1 MKAHRLMAF
10 LVPLVIF
17 PFVAIAQVDTAW
29 IRYYDGPA
37 HSIDIARA
45 IAIDAADNVYVTGES
60 MDASGHYDFAT
71 VAYTTNGDTLWA
83 RRFNGAADND
93 DRAGAVAV
101 DKSGNVYV
109 AGTSVTDINF
119 GGDFAVV
126 KYSPIGDKLWS
137 AIYNGFGGYSAEM
150 FAAMALDSFGNVL
163 VTGYSNNSLQDD
175 PLDNFALVKYSPSGV
190 ALDTARD
197 GAQEFSST
205 SLACDNAGNAYVT
218 GAAIYS
224 GGQYFVSSAF
234 DAGFH
239 GTGALWH
246 FSTPHSVN
254 AGRAIA
260 VDASSNFYAA
270 GRVYEN
276 STAYFTVIK
285 YSPDGTE
292 QWATHCNGPD
302 GTSGEPYALA
312 VDGQG
317 RVFATGRN
325 WRGTLDQHI
334 FTAAYSPNGDTL
346 WTAYYDDD
354 TGDETAL
361 GLALDNAGSVIVAG
375 YDCINKFNTDL
386 VALAYGV
393 DGQRKWVYTYNGE
406 SNSHDYGFAVA
417 VDHTGNVYV
426 AGQVTRPGSGQDFV
440 VIKLVPSASP
450 VHEADAQVP
459 QVLALEQNYP
469 NPFNPSTRIGYRVE
483 GIGDRVWVTLK
494 VYDVLGREVGT
505 LVNEKKAPGSYE
517 VSFDASAHASGVYF
531 YRLTASG
538 FVQTRKM
545 ILVR

>member
-1 MKAHRLMAF
+1 MKAHKLMAI
-10 LVPLVIF
+10 LAPLVTI
-17 PFVAIAQVDTAW
+17 PLTAMSQVDTAW

-45 IAIDAADNVYVTGES
+45 IAIDAADNIYVTGES
-60 MDASGHYDFAT
+60 MDAAGHYDFAT
-71 VAYTTNGDTLWA
+71 VAYTPNGDTLWA

-93 DRAGAVAV
+93 DRAEAVEV
-101 DKSGNVYV
+101 DKSGSVYV
-109 AGTSVTDINF
+109 AGNSITDINF
-119 GGDFAVV
+119 GNDFTVV
-126 KYSPIGDKLWS
+126 KYSPVGDILWS
-137 AIYNGFGGYSAEM
+137 TIYNGFGGYSAEM
-150 FAAMALDSFGNVL
+150 FAGMALDSFGNVL
-163 VTGYSNNSLQDD
+163 VTGYSNNSQQND
-175 PLDNFALVKYSPSGV
+175 PLDDFALVKYSPAGV

-197 GAQEFSST
+197 GAQEFSPT
-205 SLACDNAGNAYVT
+205 ALACDNAGNAYVT

-260 VDASSNFYAA
+260 VDTSSNFYAA

-276 STAYFTVIK
+276 GTAYFTVIK
-285 YSPDGTE
+285 YAPNGTE
-292 QWATHCNGPD
+292 QWATHCNGPE

-334 FTAAYSPNGDTL
+334 FTAAYAPNGDTL

-361 GLALDNAGSVIVAG
+361 GLVLDHAGSVIVVG
-375 YDCINKFNTDL
+375 YDCANKYNTDL
-386 VALAYGV
+386 VALAYGM
-393 DGQRKWVYTYNGE
+393 DGKRKWVYTYNGE

-417 VDHTGNVYV
+417 VDHKGNVYV

-440 VIKLVPSASP
+440 VIKLVPSTSP
-450 VHEADAQVP
+450 VHDEGAQMSHGF
-459 QVLALEQNYP
+459 ALEQNYP
-469 NPFNPSTRIGYRVE
+469 NPFNPATTIQYNIGGVVASTNVRLV
-483 GIGDRVWVTLK
+483 
-494 VYDVLGREVGT
+494 VYDILGREVAV
-505 LVNEKKAPGSYE
+505 LVDETKAPGSYT
-517 VSFDASAHASGVYF
+517 VSFDGSHLVSGVYF
-531 YRLTASG
+531 YRLLAGS
-538 FVQTRKM
+538 FAETRK
-545 ILVR
+545 LVLLK